1 MKLEIYC
8 DGSATIAELPG
19 GWSYVI
25 VIEGIEYKRESGG
38 LHKATNN
45 VAEIQAA
52 IEGMQFVL
60 RCQSNGLVPITEDL
74 EITLVSDSQLVLR
87 YASGQYQCKA
97 FHLIPYYTKLRT
109 LYKTLNASGRW
120 VKGHN
125 GNHFNEICDKL
136 AKSARVAIETDLLA
150 TK

>member
-74 EITLVSDSQLVLR
+74 EIT
-87 YASGQYQCKA
+87 
-97 FHLIPYYTKLRT
+97 
-109 LYKTLNASGRW
+109 
-120 VKGHN
+120 
-125 GNHFNEICDKL
+125 
-136 AKSARVAIETDLLA
+136 
-150 TK
+150 